1 MTEFNVTCLEGGGWE
16 EPLEWPVCYSCEY
29 RRDTLIDILKGTQSR
44 ARDKPSLLPEY

>member
-29 RRDTLIDILKGTQSR
+29 RRDTQR
-44 ARDKPSLLPEY
+44 HARDVPLLLPDY